1 MPEKINVKELKNLFA
16 EIKNNNNIAFEKF
29 YSKYDKL
36 VLKITYSILKNKNDA
51 EDVMQLVFEKIY
63 SMNKEKLPTKNE
75 ASWLY
80 SVTRNET
87 LNYLKSNKNNINLDD
102 LYEIEDNNNE
112 LDKVIEREKYNKL
125 ISKLNDD
132 EKEIVSLKIIS
143 NCSFEEIGKVL
154 NMPTGTVKWRYYKA
168 VNTLKL
174 LLSNFTMFIIS
185 FISSIFAIKNEKKE
199 ASKIQEENIMKN
211 NEFSTDEDKKQQY
224 EQSEEILQ
232 NSQKP
237 GENTITNTI
246 ETASENTVNY
256 TAISLMGVS
265 IIFLVLTII
274 FLIIFTKYQLKQ
286 RDKLSK

>member
-1 MPEKINVKELKNLFA
+1 MSEKINVEELKNLFA
-16 EIKNNNNIAFEKF
+16 KIKNNDNTAFEEL
-29 YSKYDKL
+29 YSKYSKL
-36 VLKITYSILKNKNDA
+36 IYKIAYSILKNKSDA

-63 SMNKEKLPTKNE
+63 SIDKEKLPTKNE

-87 LNYLKSNKNNINLDD
+87 LNYLKSNKNNINLED

-256 TAISLMGVS
+256 TAISLIGVS

>member
-1 MPEKINVKELKNLFA
+1 MSEKINVKELKNLFA
-16 EIKNNNNIAFEKF
+16 KIKNNNNTAFEEL
-29 YSKYDKL
+29 YSKYSKL
-36 VLKITYSILKNKNDA
+36 IYKIAYSILKNKSDA

-87 LNYLKSNKNNINLDD
+87 LNYLKSNKNNINLYD

-154 NMPTGTVKWRYYKA
+154 NMPTGTIKWRYYKA

-232 NSQKP
+232 NSHKP

>member
-16 EIKNNNNIAFEKF
+16 EIKNNNNIAFEEF

-63 SMNKEKLPTKNE
+63 SMNKEKLSTKNE

-87 LNYLKSNKNNINLDD
+87 LNYLKSNKNNINLYD

-224 EQSEEILQ
+224 E
-232 NSQKP
+232 
-237 GENTITNTI
+237 
-246 ETASENTVNY
+246 
-256 TAISLMGVS
+256 
-265 IIFLVLTII
+265 
-274 FLIIFTKYQLKQ
+274 
-286 RDKLSK
+286 

>member
-87 LNYLKSNKNNINLDD
+87 LNYLKSNKNNINLYD

-256 TAISLMGVS
+256 TAISLIGVS

>member
-132 EKEIVSLKIIS
+132 EKEIISLKIIS
-143 NCSFEEIGKVL
+143 NCSFEEIGKIL
-154 NMPTGTVKWRYYKA
+154 NIPTGTVKWRYYKA

-199 ASKIQEENIMKN
+199 TPPIQEENIIKN
-211 NEFSTDEDKKQQY
+211 TEFSTDEDKKQQY
-224 EQSEEILQ
+224 EQAEKTQL
-232 NSQKP
+232 NSQVKD
-237 GENTITNTI
+237 ENATTVI
-246 ETASENTVNY
+246 ENVNENTVNY
-256 TAISLMGVS
+256 TAISLIGVS

>member
-87 LNYLKSNKNNINLDD
+87 LNYLKSNKNNINLED

>member
-237 GENTITNTI
+237 GENTINNTI

-256 TAISLMGVS
+256 TAISLIGVS

>member
-237 GENTITNTI
+237 EENTITNTI

>member
-16 EIKNNNNIAFEKF
+16 EIKNNNNIAFEEF

-87 LNYLKSNKNNINLDD
+87 LNYLKSNKNNINLYD

-224 EQSEEILQ
+224 EQAEKTQL
-232 NSQKP
+232 NSQVKDENATTVIENVN
-237 GENTITNTI
+237 ENT
-246 ETASENTVNY
+246 ANY
-256 TAISLMGVS
+256 TAVGLMVAS
-265 IIFLVLTII
+265 AIFFMLTII
-274 FLIIFTKYQLKQ
+274 FAIIFTKYQLK
-286 RDKLSK
+286 RRNKLSK

>member
-16 EIKNNNNIAFEKF
+16 EIKNNNNIAFEEF

-87 LNYLKSNKNNINLDD
+87 LNYLKSNKNNINLYD

-256 TAISLMGVS
+256 TAISLIGVS

>member
-185 FISSIFAIKNEKKE
+185 FISSILAIKNEKKE

>member
-232 NSQKP
+232 NSHKP

-265 IIFLVLTII
+265 IMFLVLTII

>member
-87 LNYLKSNKNNINLDD
+87 LNYLKSNKNNINLED

-246 ETASENTVNY
+246 EIASENTVNY

>member
-232 NSQKP
+232 NSHKP

>member
-265 IIFLVLTII
+265 IMFLVLTII